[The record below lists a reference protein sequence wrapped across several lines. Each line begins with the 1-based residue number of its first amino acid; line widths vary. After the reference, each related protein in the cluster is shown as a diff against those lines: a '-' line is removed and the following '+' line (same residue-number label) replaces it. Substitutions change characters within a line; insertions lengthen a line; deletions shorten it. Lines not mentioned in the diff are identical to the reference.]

1 MTIEEMRK
9 NIPEEL
15 KRLPQW
21 VTRKGK
27 VPYTPGTDTQA
38 KAGIPETWG
47 KFDEAI
53 RAYQC
58 GGFDGIGFEFTDNG
72 GIVGIDLDHVV
83 DKDTNE
89 VKGWALDIISKLH
102 SYTEYSISGTGLHIF
117 VYGRIPKDGRK
128 KVINKETGEAIEM
141 YQAKRYFTVSGNPAY
156 NIPISDRSAELTEL
170 YQEFFPEQGQITS
183 ASILPQ
189 DAPNYLQKGLN
200 KDNRLAALWNGQRD
214 TTDESS
220 NDLALLNKLA
230 YWCNKDER
238 MMIDAFMRSP
248 YVSQK
253 DSAHKKKLM
262 RDDYLHRTAQIA
274 INGCM
279 NTAAGDNKVFHEKVK
294 NDNQFESNHKK
305 RLTIE
310 TAKNALQELG
320 ITIRYNLLLKEPEV
334 SGLPE
339 CYSSENA
346 VNVLPIYLM
355 DYLKTC
361 GYQGVSQQTV
371 DGCLNC
377 ISDQNRYNPIEE
389 LLYSI
394 KWDKADRLQE
404 IYQIL
409 GVTESK
415 YQTYIKKW
423 LIQCVAL
430 GLNDEKSPIGAEGV
444 LVLQGE
450 QGLAKTSF
458 FRMLSPFPRWFVEGA
473 IIDLKDKDTVIK
485 ALSGWLAELGELD
498 GILKREQSSFKA
510 FITSPEDRIR
520 PPYARNHTRTPRR
533 TSFCGTVNP
542 QDYLRD
548 ETGSRR
554 FWTIPI
560 EHIDK
565 QKLFSLSHEWVTQLW
580 AQIYVMYRQ
589 NKNGF
594 RLTSEEMK
602 ALQSDNQ
609 EFSIPLDYETEIR
622 EMLDFDLPIEQWEW
636 WKASDIA
643 DKIGYKVDARKVG
656 KVLVKVEKELK
667 NVIHFNTLDTLK
679 TKRIHDGIT
688 EYFIPL
694 KRFIKYKVGKVV

>member
-1 MTIEEMRK
+1 MTIPFE
-9 NIPEEL
+9 NVPDDL
-15 KRLPQW
+15 KSFQCW

-27 VPYTPGTDTQA
+27 TPFNPLTGEGA
-38 KAGIPETWG
+38 KAGVTSTWTSFET
-47 KFDEAI
+47 AVN
-53 RAYQC
+53 AYLNESY
-58 GGFDGIGFEFTDNG
+58 DGIGFEFSNN
-72 GIVGIDLDHVV
+72 GIVGIDLDHVR
-83 DKDTNE
+83 DKKTGLIKPEADQI
-89 VKGWALDIISKLH
+89 VKKLN
-102 SYTEYSISGTGLHIF
+102 SYTEISPSGEGLHIF
-117 VYGRIPKDGRK
+117 VYGNIPSSGRK
-128 KVINKETGEAIEM
+128 HTKRGIEI
-141 YQAKRYFTVSGNPAY
+141 YKDKRYFTVTGNVYGDYCKMEHREREIMELYNELLPQAQAKQ
-156 NIPISDRSAELTEL
+156 NIPAATANNLEH
-170 YQEFFPEQGQITS
+170 
-183 ASILPQ
+183 
-189 DAPNYLQKGLN
+189 GL
-200 KDNRLAALWNGQRD
+200 KCDKVLSALWNGER
-214 TTDESS
+214 TTSDESS
-220 NDLALLNKLA
+220 NDMALMNKLA
-230 YWCNKDER
+230 YWCDCDSER
-238 MMIDAFMRSP
+238 MRAAFLSSP
-248 YVSQK
+248 YAEQK
-253 DSAHKKKLM
+253 DQKHIKKLN
-262 RDDYLHRTAQIA
+262 RDDYLTRTAKKA
-274 INGCM
+274 IEDCRR
-279 NTAAGDNKVFHEKVK
+279 TSAEDNKVFHENVK
-294 NDNQFESNHKK
+294 KDNQPESNHKK

-310 TAKNALQELG
+310 TAKKALQELG

-355 DYLKTC
+355 DYLKSC

-377 ISDQNRYNPIEE
+377 ISDQNRYNPIVE
-389 LLYSI
+389 LLNGI
-394 KWDKADRLQE
+394 TWDHVDRLKE

-409 GVTESK
+409 GVAKSK

-430 GLNDEKSPIGAEGV
+430 GLNDENNAIGAEGV

-473 IIDLKDKDTVIK
+473 VIDLKDKDTVIK
-485 ALSGWLAELGELD
+485 ALSGWITELGELD
-498 GILKREQSSFKA
+498 SSLKREQSSLKA

-636 WKASDIA
+636 WKSSDIA
-643 DKIGYKVDARKVG
+643 DRIGYKVDARKVG
-656 KVLVKVEKELK
+656 KALARVEKGL
-667 NVIHFNTLDTLK
+667 NPPNPPNPPK
-679 TKRIHDGIT
+679 TIRTFHGIT
-688 EYFIPL
+688 EYFLPIT
-694 KRFIKYKVGKVV
+694 RFIKYEGGEGGTRVEQISS